1 MKKNILTFPSRPN
14 AIDAQLKAAIA
25 NKRLIRFSYNN
36 QEPRV
41 AEPHDYGLQ
50 NGIDQL
56 LVYQR
61 KKAATYLTGWRSL
74 EVSKIE
80 NLVVLEEHVSR
91 HTRPATSGPHGLGR
105 PLRPSGVIHRPAQSN
120 PSRTIARASEKR
132 ASTSRFSRR
141 N

>member
-14 AIDAQLKAAIA
+14 AIDAQLKSAIA
-25 NKRLIRFSYNN
+25 SKRLIRFTYNN

-41 AEPHDYGLQ
+41 AEPHDYGLR

-80 NLVVLEEHVSR
+80 NLVVLDDTFR
-91 HTRPATSGPHGLGR
+91 GTRGR
-105 PLRPSGVIHRPAQSN
+105 PHQDHTVWDVLY
-120 PSRTIARASEKR
+120 ARVE
-132 ASTSRFSRR
+132 
-141 N
+141 